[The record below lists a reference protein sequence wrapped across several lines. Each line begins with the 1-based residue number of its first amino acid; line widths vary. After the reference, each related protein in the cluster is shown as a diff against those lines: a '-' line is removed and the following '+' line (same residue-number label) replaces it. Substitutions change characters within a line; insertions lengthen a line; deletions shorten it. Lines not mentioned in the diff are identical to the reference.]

1 MKNIEIPQ
9 DWSQISVKQWMNAM
23 QNRDDKYKLIA
34 SVSNY
39 TSDELKNVSQ
49 LALENAH
56 KAVVKLLD
64 QRPTRIH
71 REFKLEG
78 TTFAFIPDWS
88 EFTAGEY
95 ADAEF
100 FASEITKT
108 AHEFLSVMYRPYARK
123 TPWEK
128 KLEPYTK
135 PIYAEAMLEIPAEI
149 LGGAFL
155 FFCLIDETYR
165 KSTQVFLA
173 EEVVQARSGQNTAGT
188 TPSLSWRERM
198 LQRLNWWRSGQS
210 KEH

>member
-1 MKNIEIPQ
+1 MKPIEIPQ
-9 DWSQISVKQWMNAM
+9 DWSMITVGQWMNAM
-23 QNRDDKYKLIA
+23 RNQDDKYKLIA

-49 LALENAH
+49 LALENAQQ
-56 KAVVKLLD
+56 AVVKLLD

-95 ADAEF
+95 ADAEY
-100 FASEITKT
+100 FASDLPNT
-108 AHEFLSVMYRPYARK
+108 AHEFMSVMYRPYAK
-123 TPWEK
+123 HTPWEK

-135 PIYAEAMLEIPAEI
+135 PIYAESMLDVPAEI
-149 LGGAFL
+149 LGGCFL

-165 KSTQVFLA
+165 KSTRAYLA
-173 EEVVQARSGQNTAGT
+173 EEVVQARSGANTDGT
-188 TPSLSWRERM
+188 IPSTSWLERM
-198 LQRLNWWRSGQS
+198 RQRLNWWRSGLS
-210 KEH
+210 KGR